1 MNPTT
6 FSDLKLMPSLL
17 KAVEEEGY
25 TSPSPIQEKAIPPV
39 LEGRDL
45 VGCAQ
50 TGTGKTAAFALPIL
64 QRLTKNP
71 LRRSEDQPGR
81 SVRPIRALILTPT
94 RELALQIQES
104 FEAYGRHTH
113 LRSAVIFGGVSQVP
127 QVAALQKGIDI
138 LVATPGRL
146 NDLIGQGHIHLKQL
160 EIFVL
165 DEADRMLDMG
175 FVHDVK
181 KVISQLPARRQ
192 SLLFSATMP
201 DEIARL
207 ADSLLTDPV
216 HVAVAPVS
224 STVDAI
230 EQSVYFVDK
239 ANKPRLLLHLLED
252 PSIRSALVFTRT
264 KHGADR
270 VVKELSR
277 AGVQALAI
285 HGNKSQNARQNAL
298 GSFKSGRV
306 RVLVATDIAARG
318 IDVDE
323 LSHVINFDLPN
334 IPETYV
340 HRIGRTGRAGLSG
353 TAISFCDFEEK
364 AYLKDIEKLI
374 RKTVPVIEKHP
385 YPMEV
390 FEILPKPERP
400 PRPPRQNNRT
410 PVNRESRD
418 AKRSDVRKPVP
429 PQPNAKPNNR
439 PNSAA
444 PANVKKNPDGN
455 TKKSAVPHP
464 AAPRGPQSAANKPT
478 DKRPGQG
485 TPPSR
490 NRPDVAPV
498 RTAERSQNPGAPK
511 APSAPKSPSPVR
523 RSGFEPAITKKPR
536 PIRPFQS
543 RSAGTDRD
551 FLPKKDKE

>member
-1 MNPTT
+1 M
-6 FSDLKLMPSLL
+6 
-17 KAVEEEGY
+17 
-25 TSPSPIQEKAIPPV
+25 
-39 LEGRDL
+39 
-45 VGCAQ
+45 
-50 TGTGKTAAFALPIL
+50 
-64 QRLTKNP
+64 
-71 LRRSEDQPGR
+71 
-81 SVRPIRALILTPT
+81 
-94 RELALQIQES
+94 
-104 FEAYGRHTH
+104 
-113 LRSAVIFGGVSQVP
+113 
-127 QVAALQKGIDI
+127 
-138 LVATPGRL
+138 
-146 NDLIGQGHIHLKQL
+146 
-160 EIFVL
+160 
-165 DEADRMLDMG
+165 
-175 FVHDVK
+175 
-181 KVISQLPARRQ
+181 
-192 SLLFSATMP
+192 
-201 DEIARL
+201 
-207 ADSLLTDPV
+207 
-216 HVAVAPVS
+216 
-224 STVDAI
+224 
-230 EQSVYFVDK
+230 
-239 ANKPRLLLHLLED
+239 
-252 PSIRSALVFTRT
+252 
-264 KHGADR
+264 
-270 VVKELSR
+270 
-277 AGVQALAI
+277 
-285 HGNKSQNARQNAL
+285 
-298 GSFKSGRV
+298 

-400 PRPPRQNNRT
+400 PRPPRQNNRA
-410 PVNRESRD
+410 PANRESRD
-418 AKRSDVRKPVP
+418 AKRPDAHKPQP
-429 PQPNAKPNNR
+429 SQPNAKPNNR
-439 PNSAA
+439 PNGTAS
-444 PANVKKNPDGN
+444 ANVKKNPDGN

-464 AAPRGPQSAANKPT
+464 ATPRGPQSAANKPT

>member
-1 MNPTT
+1 MNPVK

-25 TSPSPIQEKAIPPV
+25 TAPSPIQEKAIPPV

-71 LRRSEDQPGR
+71 IRRIDGQPLRTP
-81 SVRPIRALILTPT
+81 RPIRALILTPT

-104 FEAYGRHTH
+104 FDAYGRHTH

-127 QVAALQKGIDI
+127 QVETLQRGVDI

-146 NDLIGQGHIHLKQL
+146 NDLIGQGHVHLKNL

-207 ADSLLTDPV
+207 ADTLLTDPV

-230 EQSVYFVDK
+230 VQSVYFVDK
-239 ANKPRLLLHLLED
+239 ANKSRLLLHLLQD
-252 PSIRSALVFTRT
+252 PAIRSALIFTRT

-270 VVKELSR
+270 VVRDLGR

-298 GSFKSGRV
+298 GSFKNGSI

-318 IDVDE
+318 IDVEE
-323 LSHVINFDLPN
+323 LSHVINYDLPN

-353 TAISFCDFEEK
+353 VAVSFCDFEEK

-374 RKTVPVIEKHP
+374 RKLVPVVEGHP
-385 YPMEV
+385 YPMQV
-390 FEILPKPERP
+390 FEIPPKPERP
-400 PRPPRQNNRT
+400 PRQN
-410 PVNRESRD
+410 S
-418 AKRSDVRKPVP
+418 
-429 PQPNAKPNNR
+429 
-439 PNSAA
+439 
-444 PANVKKNPDGN
+444 
-455 TKKSAVPHP
+455 
-464 AAPRGPQSAANKPT
+464 
-478 DKRPGQG
+478 RPGQG
-485 TPPSR
+485 PKADARNAVRPGPHKQAAKQPDSKEENKSRGTGRVQNVPGTVRKNTADTASPPSVSGGKRPKGRKEKTPPS
-490 NRPDVAPV
+490 
-498 RTAERSQNPGAPK
+498 
-511 APSAPKSPSPVR
+511 PSAPAPAPSRPETASPSGGAPR
-523 RSGFEPAITKKPR
+523 KAAAQRPGLEPAITKKPR

-543 RSAGTDRD
+543 RSAGVQRD
-551 FLPKKDKE
+551 FLPKDEKK

>member
-1 MNPTT
+1 MNPVK

-25 TSPSPIQEKAIPPV
+25 TAPSPIQEKAIPPV

-71 LRRSEDQPGR
+71 IRRIDGQPLRTP
-81 SVRPIRALILTPT
+81 RPIRALILTPT

-104 FEAYGRHTH
+104 FDAYGRHTH

-127 QVAALQKGIDI
+127 QVETLQRGVDI

-146 NDLIGQGHIHLKQL
+146 NDLIGQGHVHLKNL

-207 ADSLLTDPV
+207 ADTLLQDP
-216 HVAVAPVS
+216 A
-224 STVDAI
+224 
-230 EQSVYFVDK
+230 
-239 ANKPRLLLHLLED
+239 
-252 PSIRSALVFTRT
+252 IRSALIFTRT

-270 VVKELSR
+270 VVRDLGR

-298 GSFKSGRV
+298 GSFKNGSI

-318 IDVDE
+318 IDVEE
-323 LSHVINFDLPN
+323 LSHVINYDLPN

-353 TAISFCDFEEK
+353 VAVSFCDFEEK

-374 RKTVPVIEKHP
+374 RKPVPVVEGHP
-385 YPMEV
+385 YPMQV
-390 FEILPKPERP
+390 FEIPPKPERP
-400 PRPPRQNNRT
+400 PRQN
-410 PVNRESRD
+410 S
-418 AKRSDVRKPVP
+418 
-429 PQPNAKPNNR
+429 
-439 PNSAA
+439 
-444 PANVKKNPDGN
+444 
-455 TKKSAVPHP
+455 
-464 AAPRGPQSAANKPT
+464 
-478 DKRPGQG
+478 RPGQG
-485 TPPSR
+485 PKADARNAVRPGPHKQAAKQPDSKEENKSRGTGRVQNVPGTVRKNTADTASPPSVSGGKRPKGRKEKTPPS
-490 NRPDVAPV
+490 
-498 RTAERSQNPGAPK
+498 
-511 APSAPKSPSPVR
+511 PSAPAPAPSRPETASPSGGAPR
-523 RSGFEPAITKKPR
+523 KAAAQRPGLEPAITKKPR

-543 RSAGTDRD
+543 RSAGVQRD
-551 FLPKKDKE
+551 FLPKDEKK

>member
-224 STVDAI
+224 TTVDAI

-298 GSFKSGRV
+298 GSFKSGKV

-353 TAISFCDFEEK
+353 IAISFCDFEEK

-400 PRPPRQNNRT
+400 PRPPRQNNRM
-410 PVNRESRD
+410 PADRESRN
-418 AKRSDVRKPVP
+418 AKRPDAHKPQP

-439 PNSAA
+439 PNGTA

-455 TKKSAVPHP
+455 TKKSAAPHP
-464 AAPRGPQSAANKPT
+464 ATPRGPQSAANKSA
-478 DKRPGQG
+478 DKRPSQG

-490 NRPDVAPV
+490 NRPDAAPI
-498 RTAERSQNPGAPK
+498 RTAERSETSGTPK
-511 APSAPKSPSPVR
+511 APAAPKSPSAGR
-523 RSGFEPAITKKPR
+523 RPGLEPAITKKPR

-543 RSAGTDRD
+543 RSAGTERD

>member
-298 GSFKSGRV
+298 GSFKSGKV

-400 PRPPRQNNRT
+400 PRPPRQNNRA
-410 PVNRESRD
+410 PANRESRD
-418 AKRSDVRKPVP
+418 AKRPDAHKPQP
-429 PQPNAKPNNR
+429 SQPNAKPNNR
-439 PNSAA
+439 PNGTAS
-444 PANVKKNPDGN
+444 ANVKKNPDGN

-464 AAPRGPQSAANKPT
+464 ATPRGPQSAANKPT